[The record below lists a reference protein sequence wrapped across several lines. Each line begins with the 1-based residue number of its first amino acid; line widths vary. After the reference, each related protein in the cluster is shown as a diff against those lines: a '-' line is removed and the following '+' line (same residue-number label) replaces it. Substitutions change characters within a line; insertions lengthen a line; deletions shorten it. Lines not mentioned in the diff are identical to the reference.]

1 MEYGS
6 EFSEEQS
13 HYGLTPRLVPESN
26 SQLGQRGK
34 KKKAQKTVNPSR
46 SKKANLFGENLPTC
60 KIIWCNKFIL
70 CLNGIIITTNYS
82 VAFALIRQ
90 VTNTTG

>member
-34 KKKAQKTVNPSR
+34 KKKKHRKLLIQVDL
-46 SKKANLFGENLPTC
+46 KKQ
-60 KIIWCNKFIL
+60 I
-70 CLNGIIITTNYS
+70 CLERIYQH
-82 VAFALIRQ
+82 VK
-90 VTNTTG
+90 

>member
-26 SQLGQRGK
+26 PQLGQRGK
-34 KKKAQKTVNPSR
+34 KKKKH
-46 SKKANLFGENLPTC
+46 KK
-60 KIIWCNKFIL
+60 I
-70 CLNGIIITTNYS
+70 
-82 VAFALIRQ
+82 
-90 VTNTTG
+90 

>member
-1 MEYGS
+1 MNMWPCKIKRVISPSDSAPMEYGS

-34 KKKAQKTVNPSR
+34 KKKKHRKLLIQVDL
-46 SKKANLFGENLPTC
+46 KKQ
-60 KIIWCNKFIL
+60 I
-70 CLNGIIITTNYS
+70 CLERIYQH
-82 VAFALIRQ
+82 VK
-90 VTNTTG
+90 